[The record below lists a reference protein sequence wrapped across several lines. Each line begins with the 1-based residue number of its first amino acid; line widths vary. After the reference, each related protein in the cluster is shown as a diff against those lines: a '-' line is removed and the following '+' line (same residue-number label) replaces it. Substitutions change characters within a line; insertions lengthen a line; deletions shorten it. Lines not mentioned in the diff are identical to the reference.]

1 MMSSPYGAINNSK
14 YNNTTTSKLSN
25 GRTQLDV
32 EEAMLDEV
40 EASTRRIFKQS
51 KNLNEE
57 AVTHLQLLGHVD
69 SDMELATRALRKE
82 ALHAEAV
89 SKNRGGVCWMYCI
102 ILMELVLLFTL
113 IMYGLQ

>member
-1 MMSSPYGAINNSK
+1 MNSPYGTLNNNK
-14 YNNTTTSKLSN
+14 YTKLSS

-40 EASTRRIFKQS
+40 EASSKRIFKQS
-51 KNLNEE
+51 KSLNEE
-57 AVTHLQLLGHVD
+57 ASTHLKLLGHVD
-69 SDMELATRALRKE
+69 TDMELATRALRKE

-102 ILMELVLLFTL
+102 ILIETVLLLTL

>member
-1 MMSSPYGAINNSK
+1 MSNSYGTSNAKYISRSSPS
-14 YNNTTTSKLSN
+14 

-32 EEAMLDEV
+32 EEAMLDEI
-40 EASTRRIFKQS
+40 EASTRKIYKQS
-51 KNLNEE
+51 KSLNEE
-57 AVTHLQLLGHVD
+57 ASTHLQLLGHVD
-69 SDMELATRALRKE
+69 NDMELATRALRKE

-102 ILMELVLLFTL
+102 ILIESVLLLTL

>member
-1 MMSSPYGAINNSK
+1 MSSPYGTLNNSNSK
-14 YNNTTTSKLSN
+14 YNKVSKLSN
-25 GRTQLDV
+25 SRTQLDV

-40 EASTRRIFKQS
+40 EASTRRVFKQS

-57 AVTHLQLLGHVD
+57 ALTHLQLLDHVD

-102 ILMELVLLFTL
+102 ILMELLLLFTL